1 MNLTRIA
8 ARHSV
13 TGFLF
18 SLSLL
23 CGLLTASSFAQ
34 QPSTADT
41 IGANQAPIIV
51 DGKKL
56 FRVRGTSSY
65 PASRRASEVR
75 QRIIDLASD
84 ETFDPDHLTVSN
96 EEPNRSIVMAG
107 NLEILNIFDED
118 AALENVQREL
128 LAVVHRDV
136 IAEAIRQYRSDRSID
151 RLVNN
156 SLLALAA
163 TLLFVFLLWA
173 NTRLFRWLVDW
184 TERDV
189 RRGVQELATKA
200 HHLFHPHQ
208 LWAIV
213 AGLLRFLR
221 LVAYFVLTYFY
232 LNCFLAS
239 KPDLP
244 GDSLDFDELSAQV
257 FPSFLSC
264 DRARTDT
271 IGELRGR
278 LGYAHLQNCANPG
291 YRLRRGCRLSLYPRL

>member
-1 MNLTRIA
+1 MNLARIS
-8 ARHSV
+8 ARQAMP
-13 TGFLF
+13 GFLF
-18 SLSLL
+18 SLWFL
-23 CGLLTASSFAQ
+23 CGLLGASALAE
-34 QPSTADT
+34 QPSTADPT
-41 IGANQAPIIV
+41 GVNQAPVIV

-56 FRVRGTSSY
+56 FRIRGTSSY

-75 QRIIDLASD
+75 QRIIDLATD

-107 NLEILNIFDED
+107 NLEILNVFDED
-118 AALENVQREL
+118 AALENIQREL

-156 SLLALAA
+156 SLLALTA
-163 TLLFVFLLWA
+163 TLLFMLLLWA

-200 HHLFHPHQ
+200 FLLFHPHQ
-208 LWAIV
+208 LWTITFLA
-213 AGLLRFLR
+213 AGGLLYSDVFLPQCR
-221 LVAYFVLTYFY
+221 SGSVPLDPARCAHAIPFRRQSAGKHVAEIHIF
-232 LNCFLAS
+232 AA

-257 FPSFLSC
+257 FARFL
-264 DRARTDT
+264 
-271 IGELRGR
+271 
-278 LGYAHLQNCANPG
+278 
-291 YRLRRGCRLSLYPRL
+291 PRD